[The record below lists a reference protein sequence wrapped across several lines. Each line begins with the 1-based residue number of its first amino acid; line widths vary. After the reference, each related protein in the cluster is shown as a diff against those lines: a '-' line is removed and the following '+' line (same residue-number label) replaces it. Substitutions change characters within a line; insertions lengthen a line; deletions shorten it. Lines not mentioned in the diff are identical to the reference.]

1 MSLAVNNTP
10 NQKLVDLELMTDQAS
25 LASLSSVFRNQG
37 SMMVCDRCDDVS
49 ELIAGIIVDNES
61 EEAWVLCGPCLQT
74 IPVRGAFAS

>member
-25 LASLSSVFRNQG
+25 LANLSSVFRNQG
-37 SMMVCDRCDDVS
+37 SMMVCHRCDDVG

-61 EEAWVLCGPCLQT
+61 EEAWVLCGPCLRT
-74 IPVRGAFAS
+74 IPFRGAFAS